1 MKKIDKILFPIDF
14 SEEFETLLPWV
25 STFVNSFDA
34 TLYVLFVAQ
43 DLRDFSSFYVP
54 HGNLQQFQEEAL
66 KSAQQKMSRTA
77 KETFKAFK
85 KVEARVAQGSPAD
98 KIIDTAKNEGVD
110 LIIMGTGAGHLR
122 ECVRQGGAI
131 CTLSSPDHQ
140 SGLGLK
146 TTEGDNQCPSALA
159 EGFFS
164 ASLSAKKLKIR

>member
-110 LIIMGTGAGHLR
+110 LIIMGTHGRKGLERAIFGSV
-122 ECVRQGGAI
+122 CDKVVRFAPCPVLTI
-131 CTLSSPDHQ
+131 NPA
-140 SGLGLK
+140 LG
-146 TTEGDNQCPSALA
+146 
-159 EGFFS
+159 
-164 ASLSAKKLKIR
+164 

>member
-66 KSAQQKMSRTA
+66 KAAQQKMSRTA

-98 KIIDTAKNEGVD
+98 KIIETAKSEGVD
-110 LIIMGTGAGHLR
+110 LIIMGTHGRKGLERAIFGSV
-122 ECVRQGGAI
+122 CDKVVRFAPCPVLTI
-131 CTLSSPDHQ
+131 NPTL
-140 SGLGLK
+140 G
-146 TTEGDNQCPSALA
+146 
-159 EGFFS
+159 
-164 ASLSAKKLKIR
+164 